1 MGSGSRA
8 RAGAAEVE
16 RHRRSDIGETRGE
29 ADEWRADRSGTWRY
43 MAVGI
48 GDYEAAGG

>member
-8 RAGAAEVE
+8 RAGAAEVG
-16 RHRRSDIGETRGE
+16 RHGRDDIGETRGE